1 MRRRRAAGAIITTW
15 GGLACGCACA
25 SWVACKGGGGSL
37 MQLPSLTPGPNGEH
51 DELLLRQ
58 LLSFKKLKAF
68 LLAVF
73 LFISVQFELCNPSQ
87 QTLIQTAD
95 YH

>member
-1 MRRRRAAGAIITTW
+1 MLHERSLPP
-15 GGLACGCACA
+15 GGVLHVDVHVLPGLP
-25 SWVACKGGGGSL
+25 VKGGGVSL

-68 LLAVF
+68 LFAV
-73 LFISVQFELCNPSQ
+73 ICTV
-87 QTLIQTAD
+87 
-95 YH
+95 